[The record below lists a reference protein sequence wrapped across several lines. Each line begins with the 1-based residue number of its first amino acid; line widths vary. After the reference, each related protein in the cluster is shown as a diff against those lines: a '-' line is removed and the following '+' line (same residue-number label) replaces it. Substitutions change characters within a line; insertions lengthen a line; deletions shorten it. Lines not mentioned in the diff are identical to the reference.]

1 MRYLYSFLFVFF
13 VAVFVQ
19 CMTVGCCDEDINPD
33 DGGNG
38 DNHYEGKC
46 RSFRLNPNVLDIGE
60 MDITLHIKAPN
71 GCVLW

>member
-1 MRYLYSFLFVFF
+1 
-13 VAVFVQ
+13 
-19 CMTVGCCDEDINPD
+19 MTVGCCDEGINPD

-38 DNHYEGKC
+38 DNHYEGKS